1 MKSWF
6 SRHFENFSQGL
17 VEFTNNSYINDQIKY
32 QSILKMKFMSLI
44 NKIDEDYKQSIKN
57 KDQQKIDT
65 LRLIRSAIKDKDI
78 SSRTSKNKEGINES
92 EILSLLLNLIKQR
105 NDSIDQ
111 FQKAKRDDLIK
122 NEKSEIEVIKDYLP
136 LQKTQAE
143 TEKIINEIII
153 SNNLESI
160 KDMGKLMA
168 IIKNDYAG
176 EVDMGLAGK
185 IAKSKLIN

>member
-1 MKSWF
+1 
-6 SRHFENFSQGL
+6 
-17 VEFTNNSYINDQIKY
+17 
-32 QSILKMKFMSLI
+32 MSLR
-44 NKIDEDYKQSIKN
+44 NKIDEDYKKSIKN

-78 SSRTSKNKEGINES
+78 SSRTSENKEGINDS

-105 NDSIDQ
+105 NDSIEQ

-136 LQKTQAE
+136 QQKTQEE
-143 TEKIINEIII
+143 TEKIINEIIS

-160 KDMGKLMA
+160 KDMGKLMS

-176 EVDMGLAGK
+176 EVDMGLVGK
-185 IAKSKLIN
+185 IAKSKLSF

>member
-1 MKSWF
+1 
-6 SRHFENFSQGL
+6 
-17 VEFTNNSYINDQIKY
+17 
-32 QSILKMKFMSLI
+32 MSLR

-78 SSRTSKNKEGINES
+78 SSRTSENKEGINDS

-105 NDSIDQ
+105 NDSIEQ

-122 NEKSEIEVIKDYLP
+122 NEKSEIEVIKYYLP
-136 LQKTQAE
+136 QQKTQEE
-143 TEKIINEIII
+143 TEKIINEII
-153 SNNLESI
+153 SGNNLESI
-160 KDMGKLMA
+160 KDMGKLMS

-176 EVDMGLAGK
+176 EVDMGLVGK
-185 IAKSKLIN
+185 IAKSKLVN

>member
-1 MKSWF
+1 
-6 SRHFENFSQGL
+6 
-17 VEFTNNSYINDQIKY
+17 
-32 QSILKMKFMSLI
+32 MSLR

-57 KDQQKIDT
+57 KDQKKIDT

-78 SSRTSKNKEGINES
+78 SSRTSENKEGINDS

-105 NDSIDQ
+105 NDSIEQ

-122 NEKSEIEVIKDYLP
+122 NEKSEIEVIKGYLP
-136 LQKTQAE
+136 QQKTQEE
-143 TEKIINEIII
+143 TETIINKIIS

-160 KDMGKLMA
+160 KDMGKLMS
-168 IIKNDYAG
+168 IIKNDYPG
-176 EVDMGLAGK
+176 EVDMGLVGK

>member
-1 MKSWF
+1 
-6 SRHFENFSQGL
+6 
-17 VEFTNNSYINDQIKY
+17 
-32 QSILKMKFMSLI
+32 MSLR

-78 SSRTSKNKEGINES
+78 SSRTSENKEGINDS

-105 NDSIDQ
+105 NDSIEQ

-122 NEKSEIEVIKDYLP
+122 NEKSEIEIIKDYLP
-136 LQKTQAE
+136 QQKTQEE
-143 TEKIINEIII
+143 TEKIINEII
-153 SNNLESI
+153 SGNNLESI
-160 KDMGKLMA
+160 KDMGKLMS

-176 EVDMGLAGK
+176 EVDMGLVGK

>member
-1 MKSWF
+1 
-6 SRHFENFSQGL
+6 
-17 VEFTNNSYINDQIKY
+17 
-32 QSILKMKFMSLI
+32 MSLR

-78 SSRTSKNKEGINES
+78 SSRTSENKEGINDS

-105 NDSIDQ
+105 NDSIEQ

-122 NEKSEIEVIKDYLP
+122 NEQSEIKVIKDYLP
-136 LQKTQAE
+136 QQKTQEE
-143 TEKIINEIII
+143 TEKIINEIIS

-160 KDMGKLMA
+160 KYMCKLMS

-176 EVDMGLAGK
+176 EVDMGLVGK

>member
-1 MKSWF
+1 
-6 SRHFENFSQGL
+6 
-17 VEFTNNSYINDQIKY
+17 
-32 QSILKMKFMSLI
+32 MSLR

-78 SSRTSKNKEGINES
+78 SSRTSENKEGINDS
-92 EILSLLLNLIKQR
+92 EIMSLLLNLIKQR
-105 NDSIDQ
+105 NDSIEQ

-122 NEKSEIEVIKDYLP
+122 NEKSEIEVIKNYLP
-136 LQKTQAE
+136 QQKTQEE
-143 TEKIINEIII
+143 TEKIINEIIS

-160 KDMGKLMA
+160 KDMGKLMS
-168 IIKNDYAG
+168 IIKSDYAG
-176 EVDMGLAGK
+176 EVDMGLVGK

>member
-1 MKSWF
+1 
-6 SRHFENFSQGL
+6 
-17 VEFTNNSYINDQIKY
+17 
-32 QSILKMKFMSLI
+32 MSLR

-78 SSRTSKNKEGINES
+78 SSRTSENKEGINDS

-105 NDSIDQ
+105 NDSIEQ

-122 NEKSEIEVIKDYLP
+122 NEQSEIEVINDYLP
-136 LQKTQAE
+136 QQKTQEE
-143 TEKIINEIII
+143 TEKIINEIITT
-153 SNNLESI
+153 NKLESI
-160 KDMGKLMA
+160 KDMGKLMS

-176 EVDMGLAGK
+176 EVDMGLVGK
-185 IAKSKLIN
+185 IAKSKLVN

>member
-1 MKSWF
+1 
-6 SRHFENFSQGL
+6 
-17 VEFTNNSYINDQIKY
+17 
-32 QSILKMKFMSLI
+32 MSLR
-44 NKIDEDYKQSIKN
+44 NKIDEDYKKSIKN
-57 KDQQKIDT
+57 KDQKKIDT

-78 SSRTSKNKEGINES
+78 SSRTSENKEGINDS

-105 NDSIDQ
+105 NDSIEQ

-136 LQKTQAE
+136 QQKTKEE
-143 TEKIINEIII
+143 TEKIINEIIS

-160 KDMGKLMA
+160 KDMGKLMS

-176 EVDMGLAGK
+176 EVDMGLVGK

>member
-1 MKSWF
+1 
-6 SRHFENFSQGL
+6 
-17 VEFTNNSYINDQIKY
+17 
-32 QSILKMKFMSLI
+32 MSLR

-78 SSRTSKNKEGINES
+78 SSRTSENKEGINDS

-105 NDSIDQ
+105 NDSIEQ

-136 LQKTQAE
+136 QQKTQEE
-143 TEKIINEIII
+143 TEKIINEIIT

-160 KDMGKLMA
+160 KDMGKLMS

-176 EVDMGLAGK
+176 EVDMGLVGK

>member
-1 MKSWF
+1 
-6 SRHFENFSQGL
+6 
-17 VEFTNNSYINDQIKY
+17 
-32 QSILKMKFMSLI
+32 MSLR

-78 SSRTSKNKEGINES
+78 SSRTSENKEGINDS

-105 NDSIDQ
+105 NDSIEQ

-136 LQKTQAE
+136 QQKTQEE
-143 TEKIINEIII
+143 TEKIINEII
-153 SNNLESI
+153 SGNNLESI
-160 KDMGKLMA
+160 KDMGKLMS

-176 EVDMGLAGK
+176 EVDMGLVGK

>member
-1 MKSWF
+1 
-6 SRHFENFSQGL
+6 
-17 VEFTNNSYINDQIKY
+17 
-32 QSILKMKFMSLI
+32 MSLR

-78 SSRTSKNKEGINES
+78 SSRTSENKEGINDS

-105 NDSIDQ
+105 NDSIEQ

-122 NEKSEIEVIKDYLP
+122 NEKSEIEVIKNYLP
-136 LQKTQAE
+136 QQKTQEE
-143 TEKIINEIII
+143 TEKIINEIIS

-160 KDMGKLMA
+160 KDMGKLMS
-168 IIKNDYAG
+168 IIKNDYTG
-176 EVDMGLAGK
+176 EVDMGLVGK

>member
-1 MKSWF
+1 
-6 SRHFENFSQGL
+6 
-17 VEFTNNSYINDQIKY
+17 
-32 QSILKMKFMSLI
+32 MSLR

-78 SSRTSKNKEGINES
+78 SIRTSENKEGINDS
-92 EILSLLLNLIKQR
+92 EIMSLLLNLIKQR
-105 NDSIDQ
+105 NDSIEQ

-122 NEKSEIEVIKDYLP
+122 NEKSEIEVIKYYLP
-136 LQKTQAE
+136 QQKNQEE
-143 TEKIINEIII
+143 TEKIINEIIS

-160 KDMGKLMA
+160 KDMGKIMS

-176 EVDMGLAGK
+176 EVDIGLVGK

>member
-1 MKSWF
+1 
-6 SRHFENFSQGL
+6 
-17 VEFTNNSYINDQIKY
+17 
-32 QSILKMKFMSLI
+32 MSLR

-78 SSRTSKNKEGINES
+78 SSRTSENKEGINDS

-105 NDSIDQ
+105 NDSIEQ

-122 NEKSEIEVIKDYLP
+122 NEQSEIEIIKDYLP
-136 LQKTQAE
+136 QQKTQEE
-143 TEKIINEIII
+143 TEKIINEIIS
-153 SNNLESI
+153 SNNLLSI
-160 KDMGKLMA
+160 KDMGKLMS

-176 EVDMGLAGK
+176 EVDMGLVGK
-185 IAKSKLIN
+185 IAKSKFIN

>member
-1 MKSWF
+1 
-6 SRHFENFSQGL
+6 
-17 VEFTNNSYINDQIKY
+17 
-32 QSILKMKFMSLI
+32 MSLR

-78 SSRTSKNKEGINES
+78 SSRTSENKEGINDS

-105 NDSIDQ
+105 NDSIEQ

-136 LQKTQAE
+136 QQKTQEE

-160 KDMGKLMA
+160 KDMGKLMS

-176 EVDMGLAGK
+176 EVDLGLVGK

>member
-1 MKSWF
+1 
-6 SRHFENFSQGL
+6 
-17 VEFTNNSYINDQIKY
+17 
-32 QSILKMKFMSLI
+32 MSLR

-78 SSRTSKNKEGINES
+78 SSRTSENKEGINDS

-105 NDSIDQ
+105 NDSIEQ

-122 NEKSEIEVIKDYLP
+122 NEKSEIEVIKNYLP
-136 LQKTQAE
+136 QQKTQEE
-143 TEKIINEIII
+143 TEKIINEIIS
-153 SNNLESI
+153 SNNLGSI
-160 KDMGKLMA
+160 KDMGKLMS
-168 IIKNDYAG
+168 IIKSDYAG
-176 EVDMGLAGK
+176 EVDMGLVGK

>member
-1 MKSWF
+1 
-6 SRHFENFSQGL
+6 
-17 VEFTNNSYINDQIKY
+17 
-32 QSILKMKFMSLI
+32 MSLR

-57 KDQQKIDT
+57 KDQKKIDT

-78 SSRTSKNKEGINES
+78 SSRTSENKEGINDS

-105 NDSIDQ
+105 NDSIEQ

-122 NEKSEIEVIKDYLP
+122 NEKNEIEVIKDYLP
-136 LQKTQAE
+136 QQKTQEE
-143 TEKIINEIII
+143 TEKIINEIIS

-160 KDMGKLMA
+160 RDMGKLMS
-168 IIKNDYAG
+168 IIKNSYAG
-176 EVDMGLAGK
+176 EVDMGLVGK